1 MRKIRAILRTRLL
14 ILMLKQRFVI
24 FVNKLTF
31 LSYKTAK
38 IRLVNKRKLKINFF
52 EIKKISLKIRRKLRI
67 LEP

>member
-14 ILMLKQRFVI
+14 ILMLKQRFCYFCEQI
-24 FVNKLTF
+24 NI

-52 EIKKISLKIRRKLRI
+52 EIKKISLKNQKKTSYT
-67 LEP
+67 

>member
-38 IRLVNKRKLKINFF
+38 IRLVNKRKLKINF
-52 EIKKISLKIRRKLRI
+52 LKLRKY
-67 LEP
+67 L